1 MNPLPVQRASQL
13 ASTGPQT
20 QWLVEGLWS
29 DQAVGILGGE
39 PKCCKSFMAL
49 DVAVSVA
56 SGAACLRQFQVRRSG
71 PVLLFPA
78 EDSLAVVRQRLE
90 GIAAAAQVPFDSLP
104 VQVITAPS
112 LRLDTPT
119 DRSRLSQ
126 TVQQLRPILLILDPL
141 IRLHRVDENDAS
153 QIAGLLS
160 YLRELQRQFQL
171 AVLLVH
177 HARKD
182 SNSSRPGQALRGSS
196 ELHGW
201 GDSNLYMRRKGSQLT
216 LSTEHRAA
224 PGQDHIPL
232 QLTQSGPSLAL
243 TVLEHSVIEP
253 ATPTPPVDRVR
264 QTLAQLQE
272 PAPLNHLRKLCGMR
286 TAAVCSALT
295 ELSAKGEVVRD
306 ARGYQLKLSF
316 PVSRPIDPQGNGNGK
331 HSLCSSGGSG
341 SAGTQP
347 ERRSGALRTAGG
359 RARSDAPPGQLLR
372 GHGKSDKSSPSF
384 KQGMQIT
391 LCFAQRCANGSTLKP
406 RRKRRARCGKS

>member
-1 MNPLPVQRASQL
+1 MNPLPVQQASQL
-13 ASTGPQT
+13 ASHGPQI

-29 DQAVGILGGE
+29 EQAVGILGGE
-39 PKCCKSFMAL
+39 PKCCKSFLAL

-56 SGAACLRQFQVRRSG
+56 SGAACLRQFPVRRSG

-78 EDSLAVVRQRLE
+78 EDSLAVVRRRLE

-119 DRSRLSQ
+119 DCSRLSH

-141 IRLHRVDENDAS
+141 IRLHRLDENDAS

-182 SNSSRPGQALRGSS
+182 SHSSRPGQALRGSS

-224 PGQDHIPL
+224 PGRDHIPL
-232 QLTQSGPSLAL
+232 QLTQSGSALAL
-243 TVLEHSVIEP
+243 TVLERSTIEPDAP
-253 ATPTPPVDRVR
+253 ATPVERVR
-264 QTLAQLQE
+264 QVLAQLQE
-272 PAPLNHLRKLCGMR
+272 PIPVQQLQKLCGIR

-295 ELSAKGEVVRD
+295 ELSNQGEVVRD
-306 ARGYQLKLSF
+306 ARGYQIQRSF
-316 PVSRPIDPQGNGNGK
+316 PVSRPIDPRGNGNGK
-331 HSLCSSGGSG
+331 STLCSSGG
-341 SAGTQP
+341 
-347 ERRSGALRTAGG
+347 
-359 RARSDAPPGQLLR
+359 
-372 GHGKSDKSSPSF
+372 
-384 KQGMQIT
+384 
-391 LCFAQRCANGSTLKP
+391 
-406 RRKRRARCGKS
+406 

>member
-20 QWLVEGLWS
+20 QWLIEGLWS
-29 DQAVGILGGE
+29 EQAVGILGGE
-39 PKCCKSFMAL
+39 PKCCKSFLAL

-56 SGAACLRQFQVRRSG
+56 SGAACLRQFPVRRSG

-90 GIAAAAQVPFDSLP
+90 GIAAAAQVPFASLP
-104 VQVITAPS
+104 VEVITAPS

-119 DRSRLSQ
+119 DRARLAH
-126 TVQQLRPILLILDPL
+126 TVQTLRPILLILDPL

-182 SNSSRPGQALRGSS
+182 SHASRPGQALRGSS

-224 PGQDHIPL
+224 PSRDHIPL
-232 QLTQSGPSLAL
+232 ELVEAGSVVAL
-243 TVLEHSVIEP
+243 QVVDASTVEP
-253 ATPTPPVDRVR
+253 ETPLTPTQRVL
-264 QTLAQLQE
+264 QALAQVQE
-272 PAPLNHLRKLCGMR
+272 PVPIQQLQKLCGMR
-286 TAAVCSALT
+286 TANVCSALT
-295 ELSAKGEVVRD
+295 ELATTGQVVRD
-306 ARGYQLKLSF
+306 AHGYQLKLPL
-316 PVSRPIDPQGNGNGK
+316 PVARPIDPQGNGNGK
-331 HSLCSSGGSG
+331 STLCSSGG
-341 SAGTQP
+341 
-347 ERRSGALRTAGG
+347 
-359 RARSDAPPGQLLR
+359 
-372 GHGKSDKSSPSF
+372 
-384 KQGMQIT
+384 
-391 LCFAQRCANGSTLKP
+391 
-406 RRKRRARCGKS
+406 

>member
-29 DQAVGILGGE
+29 EQAVGILGGE
-39 PKCCKSFMAL
+39 PKCCKSFLAL

-56 SGAACLRQFQVRRSG
+56 SGAACLRQFPVRRSG

-104 VQVITAPS
+104 VEVITAPS

-119 DRSRLSQ
+119 DRSRLSH

-182 SNSSRPGQALRGSS
+182 SHSSRPGQALRGSS

-232 QLTQSGPSLAL
+232 QLTQIGPGFGPDGVGAFR
-243 TVLEHSVIEP
+243 H
-253 ATPTPPVDRVR
+253 
-264 QTLAQLQE
+264 
-272 PAPLNHLRKLCGMR
+272 R
-286 TAAVCSALT
+286 TRHASHA
-295 ELSAKGEVVRD
+295 
-306 ARGYQLKLSF
+306 
-316 PVSRPIDPQGNGNGK
+316 
-331 HSLCSSGGSG
+331 GGSG
-341 SAGTQP
+341 ASNSGSTPGTGAAEPPAQTLRHAH
-347 ERRSGALRTAGG
+347 RRR
-359 RARSDAPPGQLLR
+359 LLR
-372 GHGKSDKSSPSF
+372 FDGTIQPREKS
-384 KQGMQIT
+384 
-391 LCFAQRCANGSTLKP
+391 
-406 RRKRRARCGKS
+406 CGTPEAINSNCRFPFPAL